1 MNKRAIKTILYI
13 LLLASVRTVYA
24 QKSGFTFKREQK
36 VYVVAVNFRSR
47 DLSLT
52 GGDLEIE
59 RKAREQFRKEK
70 KFVVTGYPKE
80 ADFVFLILI
89 DRLSGRFDEMALAV
103 LPDDYVKYGSNLDS
117 LRTVALWQ
125 DASHF
130 KGSQQAKSAAL
141 AAGTMGV
148 GNLFYRP
155 SVAKSLVKQFHKDV
169 HP

>member
-1 MNKRAIKTILYI
+1 MQKKAIRTMIFI
-13 LLLASVRTVYA
+13 LLLAPVKILYA

-36 VYVVAVNFRSR
+36 VYVVAVNFGSR

-52 GGDLEIE
+52 GGSLEIE
-59 RKAREQFRKEK
+59 GKAREQFRKEK
-70 KFVVTGYPKE
+70 KFVLSGSPKE

-89 DRLSGRFDEMALAV
+89 DQLSRRLDETALAI
-103 LPDDYVKYGSNLDS
+103 LPDDYVKYGSNLDG

-130 KGSQQAKSAAL
+130 KGSQEAKGTAL
-141 AAGTMGV
+141 AAGTLGV

-155 SVAKSLVKQFHKDV
+155 SVAKSLVKQFHKDI
-169 HP
+169 HL